1 MKSYW
6 KIILFFVLVI
16 IVISGG
22 LFYYM
27 SRGLDSGSELP
38 INNVNLSDLEDGTY
52 TGTYQ
57 GGRWSNTVEVTI
69 KDNKILDIKVTDDVM
84 ISQSEVLDKILNRVI
99 DRQRVDVDVISEA
112 TVTSKAYLKAIERAL
127 SK

>member
-69 KDNKILDIKVTDDVM
+69 KDKADSTIKTRTFEINNTGTKTGNQLTGNVAGA
-84 ISQSEVLDKILNRVI
+84 QSKNFFTNFMNFIRGLFK
-99 DRQRVDVDVISEA
+99 
-112 TVTSKAYLKAIERAL
+112 
-127 SK
+127 